1 MSGKNLYAG
10 RVESLQKLMESQD
23 LRAFIVPSN
32 DIHNNEYLPEC
43 FKDRAFMSGFSGS
56 AGTLVVCEKS
66 AHLFTDGRYKIQAK
80 IELKGSGI
88 ALEKDADYTRFL
100 QDALK
105 NGTLKKGDSIGVNP
119 KAFSINAHKALK
131 KSLKG
136 VKICLVDLVS
146 EIWNR
151 PPLPSEA
158 IFTQDKRFVGA
169 SVGDKL
175 KAIRAKMAELGAE
188 WHFISAL
195 DDIAW
200 ITNLRG
206 SDVAHNPVFMAFML
220 ISQSDSTLF
229 VRHKIDKKI
238 AQNLA
243 KCGIKIEK
251 YERIESLLHKI
262 KGAKI
267 LLDAQKTSVYIA
279 KIFKGGGNKIIR
291 ATNPSVLLKAQK
303 NSREIK
309 HIKEAMISDGI
320 ALCEFFAW
328 LEKALESRLD
338 SANRDSSVKNPAKK
352 GDSSDKKAILTE
364 IDIDTQITAFRAQ
377 NPLYICNSFATIA
390 GFNANGALPHYRASA
405 EHFSEIKGDGLL
417 LIDSGAQYQNG
428 TTDITRVVGVGRVSD
443 AQKRDYT
450 RTLKALIALTTAI
463 FPVNTALPLLDSIAR
478 MPLWREGVE
487 YMHGTGHG
495 VGYFLNV
502 HEAPVAISR
511 FAPQNSQNS
520 ARVGVISSIE
530 PGIYREGK
538 WGIRLENLVAITK
551 AQTAEADFGEFLC
564 FETLTLCPFER
575 DLINFDLLDS
585 AEKAWLE
592 AYHKKVF
599 RALAP
604 RLKGDALEWLKRK
617 CASS

>member
-88 ALEKDADYTRFL
+88 ALEKDADYVRFL
-100 QDALK
+100 QDVLK
-105 NGTLKKGDSIGVNP
+105 NGALKKGDSIGVNP
-119 KAFSINAHKALK
+119 KALSINAHKVLK

-158 IFTQDKRFVGA
+158 IFAQDKRFVGA
-169 SVGDKL
+169 SVRDKL
-175 KAIRAKMAELGAE
+175 KAIRAKMAELGVE

-206 SDVAHNPVFMAFML
+206 SDVAHNPVFMAFLL
-220 ISQSDSTLF
+220 ISKSDSTLF

-243 KCGIKIEK
+243 KFGIKIEK
-251 YERIESLLHKI
+251 YERVESLLRKI
-262 KGAKI
+262 KGTKI
-267 LLDAQKTSVYIA
+267 LLDVQKTSVYIA
-279 KIFKGGGNKIIR
+279 KIFKGEGNKIIR
-291 ATNPSVLLKAQK
+291 ATNPSALLKSQK
-303 NSREIK
+303 NAREIK

-328 LEKALESRLD
+328 LEKVLESRLD

-364 IDIDTQITAFRAQ
+364 LDIDTQITAFRAQ

-428 TTDITRVVGVGRVSD
+428 TTDITRVVGVGRISD

-463 FPVNTALPLLDSIAR
+463 FPANTALPLLDSIAR

-538 WGIRLENLVAITK
+538 WGIRLENLVAIAR
-551 AQTAEADFGEFLC
+551 AQTAEDDFGEFLC

-585 AEKAWLE
+585 AEKSWLE

-604 RLKGDALEWLKRK
+604 RLNGDALAWLRRK

>member
-1 MSGKNLYAG
+1 MSGANVFAG
-10 RVESLQKLMESQD
+10 RVESLQRLMKSHN

-88 ALEKDADYTRFL
+88 ALEKDADYARFL

-105 NGTLKKGDSIGVNP
+105 NGALKKGDSIGVNP
-119 KAFSINAHKALK
+119 KALSINAHKTLK

-158 IFTQDKRFVGA
+158 IFAQDKRFVGA

-243 KCGIKIEK
+243 KFGIKIEK
-251 YERIESLLHKI
+251 YERVESLLRNI
-262 KGAKI
+262 KGVKI

-279 KIFKGGGNKIIR
+279 KIFKSEGNKIIR

-303 NSREIK
+303 NAREIK
-309 HIKEAMISDGI
+309 HIKEAMISDGT

-328 LEKALESRLD
+328 LEKVLESRLD
-338 SANRDSSVKNPAKK
+338 SANH
-352 GDSSDKKAILTE
+352 DSSDKKAILTE
-364 IDIDTQITAFRAQ
+364 LDIDTQITAFRAQ

-405 EHFSEIKGDGLL
+405 EHFSEIKDDGLL

-450 RTLKALIALTTAI
+450 RTLKALIALTAAI
-463 FPVNTALPLLDSIAR
+463 FPANTALPLLDSIAR
-478 MPLWREGVE
+478 MPLWVEGIE

-551 AQTAEADFGEFLC
+551 AQTAEDDFGEFLR

-599 RALAP
+599 KALAP
-604 RLKGDALEWLKRK
+604 RLKGGALAWLRRK